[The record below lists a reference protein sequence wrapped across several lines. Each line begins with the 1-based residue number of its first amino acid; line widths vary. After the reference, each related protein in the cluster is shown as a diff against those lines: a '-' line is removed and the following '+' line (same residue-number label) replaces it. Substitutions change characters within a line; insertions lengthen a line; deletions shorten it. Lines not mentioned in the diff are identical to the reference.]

1 MINDEEILRFF
12 KNIIFFSKIFMKV
25 TKSDYGQDLKII
37 ILMENKEPVD
47 LTAFKKYFPKVE
59 AKEGEVG
66 YVYNADI
73 PEETYHKLT
82 YTINQPQVQYVRTQP
97 IITKEIDSTTDSVS
111 HPRNTYNKKK
121 NLSTSSSPYDF
132 RQSCE
137 IPIESKSLA
146 TFDSQLQNVIYK
158 EAPVCTDLKF
168 VGKSAV
174 FNSKYVGIRSSIKRP
189 MPSTSLEDESPIDE
203 DPVIKEIA
211 QKPSEQKLRVFA
223 TAKALAAL
231 AVCPRSVYPF
241 DLKFEKTSK
250 DVYVKTRPGNKS
262 AVLETNL
269 ETFMTTV
276 QVQRD
281 KMTLEFTNNVI
292 ETTEVNQS
300 FVKMSTEGQ
309 TPIEIGEEVQGI
321 NGPFVYR
328 SIIVNEI
335 EFIVRGQIDAL
346 KEPTKQGERP
356 SICLCRVFNDIPT
369 TLRKNPWDKLDTKR
383 GAIFLGEINS
393 NSAKVARWI
402 ANAKLIGAET
412 CMIGYAVRKTP
423 LTKDQHLLLGVE
435 KHGTEKIARDISLF
449 NQNLYGILNEIFTRV
464 EDFSDGTYIFVRES
478 KQKKTYSIY
487 QNVEAP
493 AASK

>member
-1 MINDEEILRFF
+1 
-12 KNIIFFSKIFMKV
+12 
-25 TKSDYGQDLKII
+25 
-37 ILMENKEPVD
+37 MENKEPVD

-73 PEETYHKLT
+73 PDETYHKLT
-82 YTINQPQVQYVRTQP
+82 YSINQPQVQYVRTTP
-97 IITKEIDSTTDSVS
+97 IISKEVDSTTDSVS

-121 NLSTSSSPYDF
+121 VMSTSSSPYDF

-137 IPIESKSLA
+137 IPIESKPLA
-146 TFDSQLQNVIYK
+146 TFDSQLQNVSLKDVPEY
-158 EAPVCTDLKF
+158 TDLKF
-168 VGKSAV
+168 VGKSAI
-174 FNSKYVGIRSSIKRP
+174 FNSKYIGIRSTIKRP
-189 MPSTSLEDESPIDE
+189 MPQTSLVDEFPIEE

-211 QKPSEQKLRVFA
+211 QKPTEQKLRVFA

-241 DLKFEKTSK
+241 DLRLEKVDK
-250 DVYVKTRPGNKS
+250 DVYVKTRPGIKS
-262 AVLETNL
+262 AILETNL
-269 ETFMTTV
+269 ETFMTSI

-281 KMTLEFTNNVI
+281 KMTLEFTNNII

-309 TPIEIGEEVQGI
+309 SPITIGDEIEGVQGQ
-321 NGPFVYR
+321 PYVYR
-328 SIIVNEI
+328 SIVVSEI
-335 EFIVRGQIDAL
+335 EFIVRGHVDAL

-369 TLRKNPWDKLDTKR
+369 NLRKNPWDKLDTKR

-402 ANAKLIGAET
+402 AAAKLIGAET

-423 LTKDQHLLLGVE
+423 VTKDQHLLLGVE
-435 KHGTEKIARDISLF
+435 RHGTDKIARDISLS
-449 NQNLYGILNEIFTRV
+449 NQNLYGILTNIFSRV
-464 EDFSDGTYIFVRES
+464 EELPVGKYIFVRES

-487 QNVEAP
+487 ENVETP
-493 AASK
+493 ASK